1 MKNILTL
8 LLLLVIPFAINSQVS
23 TIIQDSYNV
32 QVSSN
37 YYKLA
42 TLKVFLYEKEVK
54 LVIDYNDTEH
64 RYKIDTKVYILSG
77 KPIILYNVD
86 TDNYNILF
94 NIEDNYNKATAGLI
108 DLATNSITFYYID
121 NSSLLYIGKGIKFN
135 I

>member
-94 NIEDNYNKATAGLI
+94 NIEDSYNKAIAGLI

>member
-1 MKNILTL
+1 MKNILIL
-8 LLLLVIPFAINSQVS
+8 LLLFLPFTINSQVS
-23 TIIQDSYNV
+23 TIIEDSYNV
-32 QVSSN
+32 QVSSK

-64 RYKIDTKVYILSG
+64 RYKIDTKVYILSD
-77 KPIILYNVD
+77 KPVILYNVD
-86 TDNYNILF
+86 TNNYNILF

-108 DLATNSITFYYID
+108 DLSTNSITFYYID
-121 NSSLLYIGKGIKFN
+121 NSSLLYTGKGIKFN